1 MSDYSQKSTT
11 WVGYAT
17 TESGIKWF
25 ETIALFVMIV
35 VEVSEAAISPQR
47 DDIDLFVLR
56 VSNYCKSDTA
66 YSTNWVSR
74 HLDWLTAYNIYNILI
89 RK

>member
-11 WVGYAT
+11 WAGYAT

-56 VSNYCKSDTA
+56 VSNYCKSDTTVFYKLGEQA
-66 YSTNWVSR
+66 FRLAHY
-74 HLDWLTAYNIYNILI
+74 L
-89 RK
+89 